1 MAAVVYGVLLLLMRL
16 SGKRTVG
23 QFTPFDI
30 LVVMLLS
37 ESVSSGLNGTEDSVT
52 GGLLAAA
59 TLIALNVLVAAVTAR
74 SARLQA
80 LGEGDPVLIGRD
92 GRLFATA
99 LRRNHV
105 PLPDVERALREAD
118 CDLADMKF
126 AFLEADGGISVL
138 KDSSGKV
145 RQEERTS
152 GRGCTPGS
160 RKVLLLID
168 FINPLDFPQA
178 DALAPSAL
186 EVSRLALA
194 ARERGI
200 PVIAANDNFGRWRSD
215 VPAMVRRLGR
225 EPGAS

>member
-1 MAAVVYGVLLLLMRL
+1 MDEV
-16 SGKRTVG
+16 
-23 QFTPFDI
+23 
-30 LVVMLLS
+30 
-37 ESVSSGLNGTEDSVT
+37 
-52 GGLLAAA
+52 
-59 TLIALNVLVAAVTAR
+59 ALPR
-74 SARLQA
+74 
-80 LGEGDPVLIGRD
+80 
-92 GRLFATA
+92 
-99 LRRNHV
+99 
-105 PLPDVERALREAD
+105 
-118 CDLADMKF
+118 
-126 AFLEADGGISVL
+126 
-138 KDSSGKV
+138 
-145 RQEERTS
+145 
-152 GRGCTPGS
+152 S